1 MGGGEAILAAGG
13 AALKGVKVDDKIT
26 EYGVQKDAKTVRRCK
41 SEQRPPEG
49 CEGGKVE
56 ARGQSTEYRLQRRQ
70 QRGMVGWSI
79 EYRGMPK
86 RKGDS
91 AKVSASRARPKG
103 AKVEIGRRPV
113 QKCKGG

>member
-1 MGGGEAILAAGG
+1 MRRPCKG
-13 AALKGVKVDDKIT
+13 ANRSGARPKGAKVQN
-26 EYGVQKDAKTVRRCK
+26 GLRPVQRCK
-41 SEQRPPEG
+41 GEVRE
-49 CEGGKVE
+49 
-56 ARGQSTEYRLQRRQ
+56 QSTEYRLQRRQ

>member
-1 MGGGEAILAAGG
+1 M
-13 AALKGVKVDDKIT
+13 DDKIT
-26 EYGVQKDAKTVRRCK
+26 EYRVRRTERCEDRAKVK
-41 SEQRPPEG
+41 SEDR
-49 CEGGKVE
+49 V
-56 ARGQSTEYRLQRRQ
+56 RITEDRLQRRQ

>member
-1 MGGGEAILAAGG
+1 MRRPCKGGNRPTAG
-13 AALKGVKVDDKIT
+13 AKVERWRPEDRVRIT
-26 EYGVQKDAKTVRRCK
+26 ED
-41 SEQRPPEG
+41 
-49 CEGGKVE
+49 
-56 ARGQSTEYRLQRRQ
+56 RLQRRQ

-103 AKVEIGRRPV
+103 AKVEIGLRPV
-113 QKCKGG
+113 QRCKGKYQNS

>member
-1 MGGGEAILAAGG
+1 MRRPCKGE
-13 AALKGVKVDDKIT
+13 V
-26 EYGVQKDAKTVRRCK
+26 
-41 SEQRPPEG
+41 
-49 CEGGKVE
+49 
-56 ARGQSTEYRLQRRQ
+56 RGQSTDYRLQRRQ

-91 AKVSASRARPKG
+91 AKASASRARPKG

-113 QKCKGG
+113 QKCKGGGQRTEYGVRITEKTTEGDGWLEYRV

>member
-1 MGGGEAILAAGG
+1 M
-13 AALKGVKVDDKIT
+13 DDKIT
-26 EYGVQKDAKTVRRCK
+26 EYRVRRTERCEDRAKVQIGAELGRRVQRCK
-41 SEQRPPEG
+41 SAG
-49 CEGGKVE
+49 GLCEGGKVE

-91 AKVSASRARPKG
+91 AKVSASRARRKG